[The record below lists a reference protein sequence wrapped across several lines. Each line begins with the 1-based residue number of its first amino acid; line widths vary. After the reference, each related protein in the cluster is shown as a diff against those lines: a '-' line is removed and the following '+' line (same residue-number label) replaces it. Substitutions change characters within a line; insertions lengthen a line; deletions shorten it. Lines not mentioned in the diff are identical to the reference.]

1 MSKFAKIYLKFISRC
16 GTINTTFRCIYTSNI
31 DYRRNIMSRCKCCGE
46 ILGGSTVCP
55 VCGTVNAVT
64 PTPVAPQFAVNN
76 ASSILQQI
84 EIAKTELIERCAKS
98 VTRISVKGRQFEGWG
113 TGWCG
118 YNNLIITNAHVT
130 TLEGDRIQSI
140 EAEFSDKLNL
150 GASQKIPMELIFYS
164 QDEDIAILMPKSG
177 KIPEQVPVLNITDVP
192 TKQGEMVFT
201 IGNPL
206 HYKFTYTEGA
216 VANPD
221 YHDAK
226 RNSQFTTLQTTLT
239 LNSGNSGGPVFN
251 ADGSIVGMATYAE
264 TRIDTETFIDPLAA
278 EEGEN
283 PFTEQALVREI
294 QGYGFCVKSEAILAA
309 IDSIQHK
316 L

>member
-1 MSKFAKIYLKFISRC
+1 MSK
-16 GTINTTFRCIYTSNI
+16 
-31 DYRRNIMSRCKCCGE
+31 CKYCGE
-46 ILGGSTVCP
+46 VLGASNVCA
-55 VCGTVNAVT
+55 VCGMTNT
-64 PTPVAPQFAVNN
+64 PAQTTVAPQQPTAPTQS

-84 EIAKTELIERCAKS
+84 EQAKTELIENCAKS
-98 VTRISVKGRQFEGWG
+98 VTRVSVKGKAFEGWG

-130 TLEGDRIQSI
+130 TLEGDKIQTI
-140 EAEFSDKLNL
+140 ECEFSDKLNL
-150 GASQKIPMELIFYS
+150 GKEQKIPMDLIFYS
-164 QDEDIAILMPKSG
+164 QDEDIAILTPKRG
-177 KIPEQVPVLNITDVP
+177 AKIPAQVPVLTITDKP
-192 TKQGEMVFT
+192 TKQGESVFT

-206 HYKFTYTEGA
+206 HYRFTYTEGA

-221 YHDAK
+221 YKDTK

-251 ADGSIVGMATYAE
+251 TDGKIVGMATYAE

-294 QGYGFCVKSEAILAA
+294 AGYGFCVKSEAILAA
-309 IDSIQHK
+309 IESIKHK
-316 L
+316 IK

>member
-1 MSKFAKIYLKFISRC
+1 
-16 GTINTTFRCIYTSNI
+16 
-31 DYRRNIMSRCKCCGE
+31 MSRCKYCGE
-46 ILGGSTVCP
+46 ILGNDPICP
-55 VCGTVNAVT
+55 VCGAANNPA
-64 PTPVAPQFAVNN
+64 PAPQAVAPQPQPINPA
-76 ASSILQQI
+76 SILQQI
-84 EIAKTELIERCAKS
+84 ERAKTELIENCAKS
-98 VTRISVKGRQFEGWG
+98 VTKVLVKGRQMEGWG
-113 TGWCG
+113 TGWRG
-118 YNNLIITNAHVT
+118 HNDYIITNAHVT
-130 TLEGDRIQSI
+130 TLEGDRIQRI
-140 EAEFSDKLNL
+140 ECEFSDKLNL
-150 GASQKIPMELIFYS
+150 GREQKIELELVFYS
-164 QDEDIAILMPKSG
+164 IDEDIAILRPKSG
-177 KIPEQVPVLNITDVP
+177 KLPQQVPVLTITDVP

-251 ADGSIVGMATYAE
+251 ADGKIVGMATYAE

-294 QGYGFCVKSEAILAA
+294 MGYGFCVKSEAILAA
-309 IDSIQHK
+309 IDSIN
-316 L
+316 